1 MSDLQKV
8 KELRRATG
16 AGFKDC
22 NNALKE
28 ANGDV
33 EKSLE
38 ILRIK
43 GITKASKKMSRVAN
57 EGLVSITENEIESE
71 KIDVFSLQTKD
82 KTDSIKVDETLNSK
96 EIKIIGLYD
105 PEDFGLKI
113 DMWSNSN
120 GDQLKY
126 LFSNLAKI
134 NLSRDAS
141 ELMNIVLL
149 TNAYYPKKNISEKD
163 FLKIKSDWL
172 IKHNNLE
179 LIEEYLIKNDILN
192 LHPKL
197 SKYLVDKYLSESKL
211 DKACKIFLN
220 NSEPIKNNY
229 LSKFNIYCLI
239 NNGKKDEA
247 QLIFDLKK
255 ELGFNDQYFE
265 NKLNYLFGY
274 TNKIDKAVSEK
285 SILEFHLAHKTNPEF
300 FFEPKENTNPLI
312 WKYLAASNLLYQT
325 NEIDLDELEKIELI
339 EYATHNKNYL
349 EDDLFQI
356 YKRFQFTIDQFLNV
370 KTVFKSLTNIE
381 SRALLYQSVLLESDI
396 NKKIELMKLLKEA
409 FIKDKIGNAFEEK
422 LKDLL
427 QDIELD
433 QISSKHTSFYLE
445 NINTDEKKQTK
456 IKYNDDLLHQS
467 KLIKYFIGE
476 YNQTKIEKDLNNF
489 LKKIKKDK
497 KYSISKKDIIL
508 IESLK
513 SDGIKI
519 DKKYDNLYKI
529 LDSEMPTD
537 IQVMVNN
544 NESASTILRIIEV
557 IGQDELSTLD
567 EDTLFF
573 IISAL
578 NQLNIDSIRNKILL
592 KVLPLKV

>member
-1 MSDLQKV
+1 MKILKLLNKAYLSNPIIFSFLIVNSFSQDEPVDIWNIDKEQMQENSEN
-8 KELRRATG
+8 KEL
-16 AGFKDC
+16 
-22 NNALKE
+22 
-28 ANGDV
+28 
-33 EKSLE
+33 
-38 ILRIK
+38 I
-43 GITKASKKMSRVAN
+43 
-57 EGLVSITENEIESE
+57 SITESELETE
-71 KIDVFSLQTKD
+71 KIDVFNMQTK
-82 KTDSIKVDETLNSK
+82 KRSDSIKVDETLNSK

-126 LFSNLAKI
+126 LFNNLAKI
-134 NLSRDAS
+134 NLSSDAS

-211 DKACKIFLN
+211 DQACKIFLN

-239 NNGKKDEA
+239 NSGKKDEA

-274 TNKIDKAVSEK
+274 TNEIDKTISEK

-370 KTVFKSLTNIE
+370 KTVFKSLANIE
-381 SRALLYQSVLLESDI
+381 SRALLYQSVLLESDT
-396 NKKIELMKLLKEA
+396 NKKIELMKLLKEV

-422 LKDLL
+422 LKDML

-476 YNQTKIEKDLNNF
+476 YNQIKIEKDLNNF

-519 DKKYDNLYKI
+519 DKKYENLYKI

-578 NQLNIDSIRNKILL
+578 NQLNIDPIRNKILL

>member
-1 MSDLQKV
+1 MKILKLLNKTYLSILIIIFFSIVDSFSQDEPVDIWNIDKEQIQENSQN
-8 KELRRATG
+8 KELISIS
-16 AGFKDC
+16 
-22 NNALKE
+22 E
-28 ANGDV
+28 S
-33 EKSLE
+33 ELE
-38 ILRIK
+38 
-43 GITKASKKMSRVAN
+43 T
-57 EGLVSITENEIESE
+57 E
-71 KIDVFSLQTKD
+71 KIDVFKMQTKD
-82 KTDSIKVDETLNSK
+82 RSNSIKVEETLDSE
-96 EIKIIGLYD
+96 EIKILGLYD

-134 NLSRDAS
+134 NLSQDAS

-149 TNAYYPKKNISEKD
+149 TNAYYPKKNITEKD

-239 NNGKKDEA
+239 NSGKKDEA

-255 ELGFNDQYFE
+255 ELGFNEQYFE

-274 TNKIDKAVSEK
+274 TNKIDKTISEK

-300 FFEPKENTNPLI
+300 SFEPKENTNPLI
-312 WKYLAASNLLYQT
+312 WKYLNASNLLYQT

-396 NKKIELMKLLKEA
+396 NKKIELMKLLKEV

-422 LKDLL
+422 LKNLL

-445 NINTDEKKQTK
+445 NINTEKKKQTK

-467 KLIKYFIGE
+467 KLIKYFTE
-476 YNQTKIEKDLNNF
+476 DYNQTKIEKDLNNF

-497 KYSISKKDIIL
+497 KYSITKKDIIL

-529 LDSEMPTD
+529 LDTEMPTD
-537 IQVMVNN
+537 IQVMINN

>member
-1 MSDLQKV
+1 MKILKLLNKTYLSILIILFFSMVNSFSENEPVDIWNIDKEQLQENSEN
-8 KELRRATG
+8 KEL
-16 AGFKDC
+16 
-22 NNALKE
+22 
-28 ANGDV
+28 
-33 EKSLE
+33 
-38 ILRIK
+38 I
-43 GITKASKKMSRVAN
+43 
-57 EGLVSITENEIESE
+57 SITENELESE

-82 KTDSIKVDETLNSK
+82 RSDSIKVDETLNSK

-197 SKYLVDKYLSESKL
+197 SKYLVDKYLSKSEL

-255 ELGFNDQYFE
+255 ELGFDDQYFE

-274 TNKIDKAVSEK
+274 TNEIDKAVSEK

-300 FFEPKENTNPLI
+300 SFEPKESTNPLI

-325 NEIDLDELEKIELI
+325 NEIDLDQLEKIELI

-370 KTVFKSLTNIE
+370 KTVFKSLANIE

-467 KLIKYFIGE
+467 KLIKYFIGD

-529 LDSEMPTD
+529 LESEMPTD

-557 IGQDELSTLD
+557 IGQDELSNLD

>member
-1 MSDLQKV
+1 MKILKLLNKTYLSILIIFFFSIVNSLSQDEPVDIWNIDKEQIKKNSEN
-8 KELRRATG
+8 KELISSP
-16 AGFKDC
+16 
-22 NNALKE
+22 E
-28 ANGDV
+28 
-33 EKSLE
+33 S
-38 ILRIK
+38 
-43 GITKASKKMSRVAN
+43 
-57 EGLVSITENEIESE
+57 EIETE
-71 KIDVFSLQTKD
+71 KIDVFNMQTKD
-82 KTDSIKVDETLNSK
+82 RSDSIKVDESLNSK

-105 PEDFGLKI
+105 PGDFGLTI

-134 NLSRDAS
+134 NLSPDAS

-149 TNAYYPKKNISEKD
+149 TNAHYPKKNISEKE
-163 FLKIKSDWL
+163 FLRIKSDWL
-172 IKHNNLE
+172 MKHNNLE

-192 LHPKL
+192 FHPKL
-197 SKYLVDKYLSESKL
+197 SKYLIDKYLSESKL

-220 NSEPIKNNY
+220 NSEPIKDNY

-255 ELGFNDQYFE
+255 ELGFNEKYFE

-274 TNKIDKAVSEK
+274 TNEIDKNISEK
-285 SILEFHLAHKTNPEF
+285 SILDFHLAHKTNPEF
-300 FFEPKENTNPLI
+300 SFEPKENTNPLI

-339 EYATHNKNYL
+339 EFATHNKNYL

-381 SRALLYQSVLLESDI
+381 SRALLYQTVLLESDI
-396 NKKIELMKLLKEA
+396 NKKIELMKLLKGV
-409 FIKDKIGNAFEEK
+409 FIKDKIGKAFEEK

-467 KLIKYFIGE
+467 KLIKYFIGDF
-476 YNQTKIEKDLNNF
+476 NQTKIEKDLNNF

-537 IQVMVNN
+537 IQVMINN
-544 NESASTILRIIEV
+544 NELASTILRIIEV

>member
-1 MSDLQKV
+1 MKI
-8 KELRRATG
+8 
-16 AGFKDC
+16 
-22 NNALKE
+22 LKLL
-28 ANGDV
+28 NKTYLSIIIILFFSMV
-33 EKSLE
+33 NSL
-38 ILRIK
+38 
-43 GITKASKKMSRVAN
+43 S
-57 EGLVSITENEIESE
+57 ENEPVDIWNIDKEQIQENSESNDSISNTESELETE
-71 KIDVFSLQTKD
+71 KIDIFNIQTKD
-82 KTDSIKVDETLNSK
+82 SLDLIKVDETLNSK
-96 EIKIIGLYD
+96 IIKIIGLYD
-105 PEDFGLKI
+105 PENFGLKI
-113 DMWSNSN
+113 DMWTNSN

-126 LFSNLAKI
+126 LFSNLSKI
-134 NLSRDAS
+134 NLSQDAS

-149 TNAYYPKKNISEKD
+149 TNAYYPNKNISEKD

-197 SKYLVDKYLSESKL
+197 SKYLVDKYLSESEL
-211 DKACKIFLN
+211 DKACRIFLK
-220 NSEPIKNNY
+220 NSEPIENNY

-247 QLIFDLKK
+247 QLILDLKK
-255 ELGFNDQYFE
+255 ESGFNEQYFE

-274 TNKIDKAVSEK
+274 TNEIDKTISEK

-300 FFEPKENTNPLI
+300 TFEPNENTNPLI

-325 NEIDLDELEKIELI
+325 NEIDLDELDKIELI

-349 EDDLFQI
+349 EDDLFKI
-356 YKRFQFTIDQFLNV
+356 YKRFQFNIDQFLNV
-370 KTVFKSLTNIE
+370 KTVYNSLRNIE
-381 SRALLYQSVLLESDI
+381 SRALLYQSILLESDV

-409 FIKDKIGNAFEEK
+409 FIKDKISAAFEEK
-422 LKDLL
+422 LKEML

-433 QISSKHTSFYLE
+433 QISSKHTSFYLG
-445 NINTDEKKQTK
+445 NINTDEKKRGK
-456 IKYNDDLLHQS
+456 IKYNDDILHQS
-467 KLIKYFIGE
+467 KLIRYFNGD
-476 YNQTKIEKDLNNF
+476 YNQTKLEKDLNNF

-497 KYSISKKDIIL
+497 KYSLSKKDIIL
-508 IESLK
+508 IETLK

-519 DKKYDNLYKI
+519 DKKYSNLYKI
-529 LDSEMPTD
+529 LDTEMPTD
-537 IQVMVNN
+537 IQVMINN
-544 NESASTILRIIEV
+544 NEQASTILRIIEV
-557 IGQDELSTLD
+557 IGQDELNALD

-578 NQLNIDSIRNKILL
+578 NQLNIDSLRNKILL

>member
-1 MSDLQKV
+1 MKILKLLNKIYLSILIIFFFSIVNSFSQDEPVDIWNIDKEQIQENSEN
-8 KELRRATG
+8 KEL
-16 AGFKDC
+16 
-22 NNALKE
+22 
-28 ANGDV
+28 
-33 EKSLE
+33 
-38 ILRIK
+38 I
-43 GITKASKKMSRVAN
+43 
-57 EGLVSITENEIESE
+57 SITESELETE
-71 KIDVFSLQTKD
+71 KIDVFNMQTKD
-82 KTDSIKVDETLNSK
+82 RSDSIKVDETLNSK

-172 IKHNNLE
+172 IKHNDLE

-265 NKLNYLFGY
+265 NKLNHLFGY
-274 TNKIDKAVSEK
+274 TNEIDKTISEK

-300 FFEPKENTNPLI
+300 SFDPKENTNPLI

-396 NKKIELMKLLKEA
+396 NRKIELMKLLKEV

-467 KLIKYFIGE
+467 KLIKYFIGD

-537 IQVMVNN
+537 IQVMINN

>member
-1 MSDLQKV
+1 MKILKLLNKTFLSILITFSFLIVNSFSENEPVDIWNIDKEQIQENSEN
-8 KELRRATG
+8 KELIST
-16 AGFKDC
+16 
-22 NNALKE
+22 
-28 ANGDV
+28 
-33 EKSLE
+33 
-38 ILRIK
+38 
-43 GITKASKKMSRVAN
+43 
-57 EGLVSITENEIESE
+57 TESELGTE
-71 KIDVFSLQTKD
+71 KIDVFNMQTK
-82 KTDSIKVDETLNSK
+82 KRSDSIKVDETLNSK

-211 DKACKIFLN
+211 DQACKIFLN

-274 TNKIDKAVSEK
+274 TNEIDKAVSEK

-370 KTVFKSLTNIE
+370 KTVFKSLANIE

>member
-1 MSDLQKV
+1 MKILKLLNKTYLSILIILFFSMVNSFSENEPVDIWNIDKEQLQENSEN
-8 KELRRATG
+8 KEL
-16 AGFKDC
+16 
-22 NNALKE
+22 
-28 ANGDV
+28 
-33 EKSLE
+33 
-38 ILRIK
+38 I
-43 GITKASKKMSRVAN
+43 
-57 EGLVSITENEIESE
+57 SITENELESE

-82 KTDSIKVDETLNSK
+82 RSDSIKVDETLSSK

-163 FLKIKSDWL
+163 FLNIKSDWL

-197 SKYLVDKYLSESKL
+197 SKYLVDKYLSKSEL
-211 DKACKIFLN
+211 NKACKIFLN

-239 NNGKKDEA
+239 NNGQKDEA

-274 TNKIDKAVSEK
+274 TNEIDDAVSEK

-300 FFEPKENTNPLI
+300 SFEPKESTNPLI

-325 NEIDLDELEKIELI
+325 NEIDLNELEKIKLI

-370 KTVFKSLTNIE
+370 KTVFKSLVNIE

-519 DKKYDNLYKI
+519 DKKYNNLYKI
-529 LDSEMPTD
+529 EESEMPTD

-557 IGQDELSTLD
+557 IGQDELNTLD

-578 NQLNIDSIRNKILL
+578 NQLNIDTIRNKILL

>member
-1 MSDLQKV
+1 MKILKLLNKTYLSILIIFFFSIVNSFSENEPVDIWNIDKEQIQENSEN
-8 KELRRATG
+8 KEL
-16 AGFKDC
+16 
-22 NNALKE
+22 
-28 ANGDV
+28 
-33 EKSLE
+33 
-38 ILRIK
+38 I
-43 GITKASKKMSRVAN
+43 
-57 EGLVSITENEIESE
+57 SITESELETE
-71 KIDVFSLQTKD
+71 KIDVFNMQTKD
-82 KTDSIKVDETLNSK
+82 RSDSIKVDETLNSK

-255 ELGFNDQYFE
+255 ELGFNEQYFE

-274 TNKIDKAVSEK
+274 TNEIDKAVSEK

-300 FFEPKENTNPLI
+300 SFEPKENTNPLI

>member
-1 MSDLQKV
+1 MKILKLLNKTYLSILSILFFTMVNSFSENEPVDIWNIDKEQIQQNSEN
-8 KELRRATG
+8 KEL
-16 AGFKDC
+16 
-22 NNALKE
+22 
-28 ANGDV
+28 
-33 EKSLE
+33 
-38 ILRIK
+38 I
-43 GITKASKKMSRVAN
+43 
-57 EGLVSITENEIESE
+57 SIIESE
-71 KIDVFSLQTKD
+71 PETEKIDIFKMQIKNSSDT
-82 KTDSIKVDETLNSK
+82 IKVDKTLNSK
-96 EIKIIGLYD
+96 ETKIIGLYD

-113 DMWSNSN
+113 NMWSNSN

-134 NLSRDAS
+134 NLSQDAS

-149 TNAYYPKKNISEKD
+149 TNAYYPNKNISEKD

-179 LIEEYLIKNDILN
+179 LIEEYLIKNNILN

-197 SKYLVDKYLSESKL
+197 SIYLVDKYLSESEV

-220 NSEPIKNNY
+220 NSEPIENDY

-239 NNGKKDEA
+239 KNGKKDEA

-255 ELGFNDQYFE
+255 ELGFNEKYFE

-274 TNKIDKAVSEK
+274 TNEVDTTISEK

-325 NEIDLDELEKIELI
+325 NEIDLNELEKIELV

-356 YKRFQFTIDQFLNV
+356 YKRFQFNIDQLLNA
-370 KTVFKSLTNIE
+370 KAVFKSLTSIE
-381 SRALLYQSVLLESDI
+381 SRALLYQTVLIESDI
-396 NKKIELMKLLKEA
+396 NKKIELMKLLKEE
-409 FIKDKIGNAFEEK
+409 FINDEIGNAFEEK

-427 QDIELD
+427 QEIELD
-433 QISSKHTSFYLE
+433 QISSEYTSFYLD
-445 NINTDEKKQTK
+445 NINTDEKKQSK

-467 KLIKYFIGE
+467 KLIKYFNGD
-476 YNQTKIEKDLNNF
+476 YNQTKVEKDLNNF
-489 LKKIKKDK
+489 LKKIKKNK
-497 KYSISKKDIIL
+497 KYSLSKKDIIL

-537 IQVMVNN
+537 IQVMINN
-544 NESASTILRIIEV
+544 NELASTILRIIEV
-557 IGQDELSTLD
+557 IGQD
-567 EDTLFF
+567 
-573 IISAL
+573 
-578 NQLNIDSIRNKILL
+578 
-592 KVLPLKV
+592 

>member
-1 MSDLQKV
+1 MKILKLLNKTYLTILIILYSSIVNSFSENEPVDIWNIDKEQIQENSQN
-8 KELRRATG
+8 KEL
-16 AGFKDC
+16 
-22 NNALKE
+22 
-28 ANGDV
+28 
-33 EKSLE
+33 
-38 ILRIK
+38 I
-43 GITKASKKMSRVAN
+43 
-57 EGLVSITENEIESE
+57 SITETELENE
-71 KIDVFSLQTKD
+71 KIDVFSMQAKD
-82 KTDSIKVDETLNSK
+82 RSDSIKVDETLNSK
-96 EIKIIGLYD
+96 EVKIIGLYD
-105 PEDFGLKI
+105 PEDFDLKI

-126 LFSNLAKI
+126 LFSNLSKI

-149 TNAYYPKKNISEKD
+149 TNAYYPKKNMSEKD

-192 LHPKL
+192 LHPRL
-197 SKYLVDKYLSESKL
+197 TRYLVDKYLSGSEL

-220 NSEPIKNNY
+220 NSEPIINTY

-239 NNGKKDEA
+239 NDGKKEEA

-255 ELGFNDQYFE
+255 ELGFNEKYFE
-265 NKLNYLFGY
+265 SKLNYLFGY
-274 TNKIDKAVSEK
+274 TNEIDKAISEK

-300 FFEPKENTNPLI
+300 SFEPKENTHPLI

-325 NEIDLDELEKIELI
+325 NEIELDELEKIELI
-339 EYATHNKNYL
+339 EYATHNKNYF

-370 KTVFKSLTNIE
+370 KTVFKSLTSIE

-422 LKDLL
+422 LRDLL

-433 QISSKHTSFYLE
+433 QISSKYTSFYLE

-456 IKYNDDLLHQS
+456 IKYNEDLLHQS

-489 LKKIKKDK
+489 LKRIKKDK

-529 LDSEMPTD
+529 LGSEMPTD
-537 IQVMVNN
+537 IQVMINN

-557 IGQDELSTLD
+557 IGQDELSNLD

-578 NQLNIDSIRNKILL
+578 NQLNIDSLRNKILL

>member
-1 MSDLQKV
+1 MKILKLLNKDYLSILIIFFFSIVNSFSQDEPV
-8 KELRRATG
+8 DIWNIDKE
-16 AGFKDC
+16 KIQE
-22 NNALKE
+22 NSENKE
-28 ANGDV
+28 F
-33 EKSLE
+33 
-38 ILRIK
+38 I
-43 GITKASKKMSRVAN
+43 
-57 EGLVSITENEIESE
+57 SITESELETE
-71 KIDVFSLQTKD
+71 KIDVFNMQTKD
-82 KTDSIKVDETLNSK
+82 RSDSIKVDESLNSK
-96 EIKIIGLYD
+96 EIKIVGLYD
-105 PEDFGLKI
+105 PGDFGLKI

-126 LFSNLAKI
+126 LFSNIAKI

-172 IKHNNLE
+172 IKHNNLK
-179 LIEEYLIKNDILN
+179 LIEKYLIKNDILN

-197 SKYLVDKYLSESKL
+197 SKYLIDKYLSESEL
-211 DKACKIFLN
+211 EKACKIFLN
-220 NSEPIKNNY
+220 NSKSIKDNY

-239 NNGKKDEA
+239 NNGKRDEA

-255 ELGFNDQYFE
+255 ELGFNEKYFE

-274 TNKIDKAVSEK
+274 TNEIDKAISEK
-285 SILEFHLAHKTNPEF
+285 SILDFHLAHKTNPEF

-312 WKYLAASNLLYQT
+312 WKYLAASNLLYRT

-381 SRALLYQSVLLESDI
+381 SRALLYQTVLLESDT
-396 NKKIELMKLLKEA
+396 NKKIELMKLLKEV
-409 FIKDKIGNAFEEK
+409 FIKDKIGNAFEGK

-445 NINTDEKKQTK
+445 NINTNEKKQTK

-467 KLIKYFIGE
+467 KLIKYFIGD
-476 YNQTKIEKDLNNF
+476 YNQIKIEKDLNNF

-537 IQVMVNN
+537 IQVMINN

-557 IGQDELSTLD
+557 IGQDELNTLD

-578 NQLNIDSIRNKILL
+578 NQLNIDPIRNKILL

>member
-1 MSDLQKV
+1 MKILKLLNKTYLSILIILFFSIVNSFSENEPVDIWNIDKEQLQENSEN
-8 KELRRATG
+8 KEL
-16 AGFKDC
+16 
-22 NNALKE
+22 
-28 ANGDV
+28 
-33 EKSLE
+33 
-38 ILRIK
+38 I
-43 GITKASKKMSRVAN
+43 
-57 EGLVSITENEIESE
+57 SITENELESE

-82 KTDSIKVDETLNSK
+82 GSDSIKVDETLNSK

-172 IKHNNLE
+172 IKHDNLE
-179 LIEEYLIKNDILN
+179 LIEEYIIKNDILN

-211 DKACKIFLN
+211 DQACKIFLN

-274 TNKIDKAVSEK
+274 TNKIDEAVSEK
-285 SILEFHLAHKTNPEF
+285 NILEFHLAHKTNPEF

-312 WKYLAASNLLYQT
+312 WKYLAASNLLYKT

-370 KTVFKSLTNIE
+370 KTVFKSMANIE

-422 LKDLL
+422 LIDLL
-427 QDIELD
+427 KDIELD

-537 IQVMVNN
+537 IQVMENN

-567 EDTLFF
+567 DDTLFF

-578 NQLNIDSIRNKILL
+578 NQLNIDPLRNKILL

>member
-1 MSDLQKV
+1 MKILKLLNKTFLSILIIFSFSIANSFSENEPVDIWNIDKEQIQENSEN
-8 KELRRATG
+8 KEL
-16 AGFKDC
+16 
-22 NNALKE
+22 
-28 ANGDV
+28 
-33 EKSLE
+33 
-38 ILRIK
+38 I
-43 GITKASKKMSRVAN
+43 
-57 EGLVSITENEIESE
+57 SISESEIETE
-71 KIDVFSLQTKD
+71 KIDVFNMQTK
-82 KTDSIKVDETLNSK
+82 KRSDSIKVDETLNSK

-197 SKYLVDKYLSESKL
+197 SKYLIDKYLSKSEL

-274 TNKIDKAVSEK
+274 TNEIDKTISEK

-325 NEIDLDELEKIELI
+325 NEIDLNELEKIELI
-339 EYATHNKNYL
+339 EYATNNKNYL

-427 QDIELD
+427 KDIELD

-544 NESASTILRIIEV
+544 NETASTILRIIEV

>member
-1 MSDLQKV
+1 MKILKLLNKTYLSILIILFFSIVKSFSDNEPVDIWNIDKEQIKENSGN
-8 KELRRATG
+8 KEL
-16 AGFKDC
+16 
-22 NNALKE
+22 
-28 ANGDV
+28 
-33 EKSLE
+33 
-38 ILRIK
+38 I
-43 GITKASKKMSRVAN
+43 
-57 EGLVSITENEIESE
+57 SITESDFETE
-71 KIDVFSLQTKD
+71 KIDVFKMQIKNSSDT
-82 KTDSIKVDETLNSK
+82 IKVDETLDSK

-113 DMWSNSN
+113 NMWLNSN

-126 LFSNLAKI
+126 LFSNLAKM
-134 NLSRDAS
+134 NLSQDAS

-149 TNAYYPKKNISEKD
+149 TNAHYPNKNISEKD

-197 SKYLVDKYLSESKL
+197 SKYLIDKYLSEYKP

-220 NSEPIKNNY
+220 NSEPIENDY

-255 ELGFNDQYFE
+255 ELGFNEQYFE

-274 TNKIDKAVSEK
+274 TNKIDKAISEK

-325 NEIDLDELEKIELI
+325 NEIDLNELEKIELL

-356 YKRFQFTIDQFLNV
+356 YKRFQFNIDQLLNV
-370 KTVFKSLTNIE
+370 KAVFKSLTKIE
-381 SRALLYQSVLLESDI
+381 SRALLYQTLLLESDI

-409 FIKDKIGNAFEEK
+409 FIKDKIGNAFEDK

-427 QDIELD
+427 KEIELD
-433 QISSKHTSFYLE
+433 QISSEHTSFYLE
-445 NINTDEKKQTK
+445 NINTDERKQTK
-456 IKYNDDLLHQS
+456 IRYNDDLLHQS
-467 KLIKYFIGE
+467 KLIKYFNGD

-489 LKKIKKDK
+489 LKKIKKNK
-497 KYSISKKDIIL
+497 KYLLTKKDIIL

-513 SDGIKI
+513 SDGIKVE
-519 DKKYDNLYKI
+519 KKYDNLYKI

-537 IQVMVNN
+537 IQVMINN
-544 NESASTILRIIEV
+544 NESASAILRIIEV
-557 IGQDELSTLD
+557 IGQDELNALD

-578 NQLNIDSIRNKILL
+578 NQLNIDFIRNKILL

>member
-1 MSDLQKV
+1 MKILKLLNKTYLSILIILFFSTVNSFSENEPVDIWNIDKEQLQENSQN
-8 KELRRATG
+8 KELILTTESELAT
-16 AGFKDC
+16 
-22 NNALKE
+22 
-28 ANGDV
+28 
-33 EKSLE
+33 
-38 ILRIK
+38 
-43 GITKASKKMSRVAN
+43 
-57 EGLVSITENEIESE
+57 E
-71 KIDVFSLQTKD
+71 KIDVFNMQTED
-82 KTDSIKVDETLNSK
+82 RSDSIEVDETLNSK

-197 SKYLVDKYLSESKL
+197 SKYLVDKYLSTSEL

-274 TNKIDKAVSEK
+274 TNKIDEAVSEK

-300 FFEPKENTNPLI
+300 SFEPKESTNPLI

-370 KTVFKSLTNIE
+370 KTVFKSLPNIE
-381 SRALLYQSVLLESDI
+381 SRALLYQSVLLESDT

-557 IGQDELSTLD
+557 IGQDELSALD

>member
-1 MSDLQKV
+1 MKILKLLNKIYLSILIIFFFSIVNSFSQDEPVDIWNIDKEQIQENSEN
-8 KELRRATG
+8 KELISIQ
-16 AGFKDC
+16 
-22 NNALKE
+22 E
-28 ANGDV
+28 S
-33 EKSLE
+33 ELE
-38 ILRIK
+38 
-43 GITKASKKMSRVAN
+43 T
-57 EGLVSITENEIESE
+57 E
-71 KIDVFSLQTKD
+71 KIDVFNMQTKD
-82 KTDSIKVDETLNSK
+82 GSDSIKVDETLNSK

-126 LFSNLAKI
+126 IFSNLAKI

-141 ELMNIVLL
+141 ELMSIVLL
-149 TNAYYPKKNISEKD
+149 TNAYYPKKNINEKD

-172 IKHNNLE
+172 IKHNDLK

-239 NNGKKDEA
+239 HNGKKDEA

-274 TNKIDKAVSEK
+274 TNEIDKTISEK

-300 FFEPKENTNPLI
+300 SFEPKENTNPLI

-381 SRALLYQSVLLESDI
+381 SRALLYQSILLESDI

-467 KLIKYFIGE
+467 KLIKYFIGD

-513 SDGIKI
+513 SDGIKV

>member
-1 MSDLQKV
+1 MKILKLLNKTYLSIPIIFLFLIVNSFSENEPVDIWNIDKEQIQENSEN
-8 KELRRATG
+8 KEL
-16 AGFKDC
+16 
-22 NNALKE
+22 
-28 ANGDV
+28 
-33 EKSLE
+33 
-38 ILRIK
+38 I
-43 GITKASKKMSRVAN
+43 
-57 EGLVSITENEIESE
+57 SITESDFETE
-71 KIDVFSLQTKD
+71 KIDVFKMQIKNSS
-82 KTDSIKVDETLNSK
+82 DSIKVDETLNSK

-113 DMWSNSN
+113 NMWSNSN

-126 LFSNLAKI
+126 LFSNLAKM
-134 NLSRDAS
+134 NLSQDAS

-149 TNAYYPKKNISEKD
+149 TNAYYPNKNISEKD

-197 SKYLVDKYLSESKL
+197 GKHLVDKHLSETEL

-220 NSEPIKNNY
+220 NSEPIENDY

-239 NNGKKDEA
+239 NNGQKEKA

-255 ELGFNDQYFE
+255 ELGFNEKYFE
-265 NKLNYLFGY
+265 SKLNYLFGY
-274 TNKIDKAVSEK
+274 TNEVDTTISEK
-285 SILEFHLAHKTNPEF
+285 NILEFHLAHKTNPEF
-300 FFEPKENTNPLI
+300 SFEPKENTNPLI

-325 NEIDLDELEKIELI
+325 NEIDLNELEKIELV
-339 EYATHNKNYL
+339 EYATHNKNYP

-356 YKRFQFTIDQFLNV
+356 YKRFQFNIDQLLSA
-370 KTVFKSLTNIE
+370 KAVFKSLTKIE
-381 SRALLYQSVLLESDI
+381 SRALLYQTLLLESDI
-396 NKKIELMKLLKEA
+396 NKKIELMKLLKES

-427 QDIELD
+427 KGIELD
-433 QISSKHTSFYLE
+433 QISSEHTSFYLE
-445 NINTDEKKQTK
+445 NINTDGKKQTK
-456 IKYNDDLLHQS
+456 IRYNDDLLHQS
-467 KLIKYFIGE
+467 KLIKYFNGD

-489 LKKIKKDK
+489 LKKIKKNK
-497 KYSISKKDIIL
+497 KYLLSKKDIIL

-513 SDGIKI
+513 SDGIKVE
-519 DKKYDNLYKI
+519 KKYDNLYEI

-537 IQVMVNN
+537 IQVMINN
-544 NESASTILRIIEV
+544 NESASAILRIIEV
-557 IGQDELSTLD
+557 IGQDELNALD

-578 NQLNIDSIRNKILL
+578 NQLNIDFIRNKILL

>member
-1 MSDLQKV
+1 MKILKLLNKTYLSILIILFFSMVNSFSENEPVDIWNIDKEQIQENSEN
-8 KELRRATG
+8 KEL
-16 AGFKDC
+16 
-22 NNALKE
+22 
-28 ANGDV
+28 
-33 EKSLE
+33 
-38 ILRIK
+38 I
-43 GITKASKKMSRVAN
+43 
-57 EGLVSITENEIESE
+57 SITDSELETE
-71 KIDVFSLQTKD
+71 KIDVFDMQNKD
-82 KTDSIKVDETLNSK
+82 RSDSIKVDETLNSK

-113 DMWSNSN
+113 DMWLNSN

-134 NLSRDAS
+134 NLSQDAS

-149 TNAYYPKKNISEKD
+149 TNAYYPDKNINEKD

-197 SKYLVDKYLSESKL
+197 SKYLVDKYLSESEL

-255 ELGFNDQYFE
+255 ELGFNEQYFE

-274 TNKIDKAVSEK
+274 TNEIDKTISEK

-300 FFEPKENTNPLI
+300 SFEPKENTNPLI

-396 NKKIELMKLLKEA
+396 NRKIELMKLLKEV
-409 FIKDKIGNAFEEK
+409 FIKDEIGNAFEEK

-467 KLIKYFIGE
+467 KLIKYFIGDF
-476 YNQTKIEKDLNNF
+476 NQTKIEKDLNNF

-537 IQVMVNN
+537 IQVMINN

-557 IGQDELSTLD
+557 IGQDELNALD

>member
-1 MSDLQKV
+1 MKILKLLNKTFLSILIIFSFSIANSFSENEPVDIWNIDKEQIQENSAN
-8 KELRRATG
+8 KEL
-16 AGFKDC
+16 
-22 NNALKE
+22 
-28 ANGDV
+28 
-33 EKSLE
+33 
-38 ILRIK
+38 I
-43 GITKASKKMSRVAN
+43 
-57 EGLVSITENEIESE
+57 SITESELETE
-71 KIDVFSLQTKD
+71 KIDVFNMQTEKRS
-82 KTDSIKVDETLNSK
+82 DSIKVDETLNSK

-134 NLSRDAS
+134 NLSSDAS
-141 ELMNIVLL
+141 ELMKIVLL

-172 IKHNNLE
+172 IKNNNLE
-179 LIEEYLIKNDILN
+179 LIEDYLIKNDILN

-211 DKACKIFLN
+211 DQACKIFLN

-274 TNKIDKAVSEK
+274 TNEIDKAVSEK

-300 FFEPKENTNPLI
+300 FFEPKENTDPLI

-370 KTVFKSLTNIE
+370 KTVFKSLANIE
-381 SRALLYQSVLLESDI
+381 GRALLYQNVLLESDI

-433 QISSKHTSFYLE
+433 QVSSRHTSFYLE

-537 IQVMVNN
+537 IQVMINN

>member
-1 MSDLQKV
+1 MKILKLLNKIYLSILIIFFFSIVNSFSQDEPVDIWNIDKEQIQENSEN
-8 KELRRATG
+8 KELISIS
-16 AGFKDC
+16 
-22 NNALKE
+22 E
-28 ANGDV
+28 S
-33 EKSLE
+33 ELE
-38 ILRIK
+38 
-43 GITKASKKMSRVAN
+43 T
-57 EGLVSITENEIESE
+57 E
-71 KIDVFSLQTKD
+71 KIDVFNMQTKD
-82 KTDSIKVDETLNSK
+82 KSDSIKVDETLNSK

-134 NLSRDAS
+134 NLSGDAS

-172 IKHNNLE
+172 LKNNDLE
-179 LIEEYLIKNDILN
+179 LIEEYLIRNDILN

-197 SKYLVDKYLSESKL
+197 SKYLVDKYLSVSKL

-239 NNGKKDEA
+239 NNGKNDEA

-274 TNKIDKAVSEK
+274 TNEIDKTISEK
-285 SILEFHLAHKTNPEF
+285 SILDFHLAHKTNPEF
-300 FFEPKENTNPLI
+300 SFEPKENTNPLI

-396 NKKIELMKLLKEA
+396 NRKIELMKLLKEV
-409 FIKDKIGNAFEEK
+409 FVKDKIGNAFEEK

-427 QDIELD
+427 QDIELN
-433 QISSKHTSFYLE
+433 QISSKHTSFFLE
-445 NINTDEKKQTK
+445 NINVDEKKQTK

-467 KLIKYFIGE
+467 KLIKYFNGD

-519 DKKYDNLYKI
+519 NKKYENLYKI

-537 IQVMVNN
+537 IQVMINN

-578 NQLNIDSIRNKILL
+578 NQLNIDSLRNKILL

>member
-1 MSDLQKV
+1 MKILKLLNKIYLSILIIFFFSIVNSFSQDEPVDIWNIDKEQIQENSEN
-8 KELRRATG
+8 KEL
-16 AGFKDC
+16 
-22 NNALKE
+22 
-28 ANGDV
+28 
-33 EKSLE
+33 
-38 ILRIK
+38 I
-43 GITKASKKMSRVAN
+43 
-57 EGLVSITENEIESE
+57 SITESELETE
-71 KIDVFSLQTKD
+71 KIDVFNMQTK
-82 KTDSIKVDETLNSK
+82 KRSDSIKVDETLNSK

-211 DKACKIFLN
+211 DQACKIFLN

-274 TNKIDKAVSEK
+274 TNEIDKVVSEK

-370 KTVFKSLTNIE
+370 KTVFKSLANIE